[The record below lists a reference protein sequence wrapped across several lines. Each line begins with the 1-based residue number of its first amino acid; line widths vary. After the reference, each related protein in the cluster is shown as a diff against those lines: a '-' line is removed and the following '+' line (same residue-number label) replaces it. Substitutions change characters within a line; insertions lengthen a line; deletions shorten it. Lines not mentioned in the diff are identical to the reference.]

1 MLAERLRDIAQE
13 GTSDKRRQLLRELT
27 DMFFEDGEGRSDT
40 ERELFGEVATKIT
53 GDMPIEDRSAFAER
67 IADEGAAPRQLVVTL
82 GNDDIAVAR
91 PIIERSTVL
100 TDDDICAIV
109 EKRGEEHRIAV
120 TARPAISRSV
130 SDALVKHGGEA
141 VHTRLAEHRQAD
153 ISPEARGALRPAAPA
168 RPAAPPPQTDFSAA
182 LVAQEVTKRIKLGKS
197 TLDVEFRHMTARDM
211 TQIIGHV
218 LASFT
223 QVKAEIAVRTVAT
236 GRPEALLMLMRA
248 AGASFEAFS
257 LVMGM
262 QCRLR
267 RRPEPDYEAL
277 RLQFDAADLASAQ
290 RVIRFLNLRQTME
303 LQGAA

>member
-27 DMFFEDGEGRSDT
+27 DMFFEEGEARTDT
-40 ERELFGEVATKIT
+40 ERELYGEVATRIT

-67 IADEGAAPRQLVVTL
+67 IADEGAAPRQLVVAL
-82 GNDDIAVAR
+82 GNDDIAVAK
-91 PIIERSTVL
+91 PIIERSSVL
-100 TDDDICAIV
+100 TDEDLCAIV

-130 SDALVKHGGEA
+130 SDALVRHGGEV

-153 ISPEARGALRPAAPA
+153 ISPEARTALRPAQPA
-168 RPAAPPPQTDFSAA
+168 RPAPQIQTDFSSA
-182 LVAQEVTKRIKLGKS
+182 LVAQEVMKRIKAGRT
-197 TLDVEFRHMTARDM
+197 TLDAEFKHMTERDM
-211 TQIIGHV
+211 TQVIGHI
-218 LASFT
+218 LANVT
-223 QVKAEIAVRTVAT
+223 QAKAEIAIRTVAT

-257 LVMGM
+257 LVMAM
-262 QCRLR
+262 QSRLR
-267 RRPEPDYEAL
+267 RRAEPDYEAL